1 MIQVFLWSA
10 VALALM
16 LLFPLFRMVKG
27 PTIYD
32 RLVGAAMM
40 GTKTMVLLLLMGFAV
55 GRPEMYVDISIGY
68 GLALLVGH
76 LVTAKYLEKSAERGD
91 TGEPEDE
98 GRRAGLEETAGIV
111 PNLKKQGTVE

>member
-1 MIQVFLWSA
+1 MSDLFLWCA

-16 LLFPLFRMVKG
+16 LIFPLIRIVKG

-55 GRPEMYVDISIGY
+55 GRADMYVDISIGY

-91 TGEPEDE
+91 LTDLEAAEGDRKEPASARAE
-98 GRRAGLEETAGIV
+98 RRAAE
-111 PNLKKQGTVE
+111 

>member
-1 MIQVFLWSA
+1 MNDLFLWAA

-16 LLFPLFRMVKG
+16 LAFPLYRLVKG

-55 GRPEMYVDISIGY
+55 ARADMYVDISIGY
-68 GLALLVGH
+68 GLALLVGN
-76 LVTAKYLEKSAERGD
+76 LVTAKYLERSAARGE
-91 TGEPEDE
+91 TGEDDHVEVGIE
-98 GRRAGLEETAGIV
+98 RRPAE
-111 PNLKKQGTVE
+111 